1 MNLNEL
7 TLNETRFS
15 DPLDHIIQCLELG
28 MLPTLFDVKNA
39 KDELRKLRDK
49 VQYAYEDAYLAT
61 NSSKEDV
68 QRWISAE
75 KERAKLSEENKLL
88 KESLKTAV
96 AWAIVNDRGDL
107 YDLRLQQNPH
117 VDQTIV
123 LPLYSNKDE
132 YKKLMSELK
141 KPLDKADK

>member
-7 TLNETRFS
+7 TLNDNRFS

-49 VQYAYEDAYLAT
+49 VQYAYEDACLAN
-61 NSSKEDV
+61 NSSKEDM

-88 KESLKTAV
+88 KQSLNNAV
-96 AWAIVNDRGDL
+96 AWARINERGDL
-107 YDLRLQQNPH
+107 YDLRLNRNPH
-117 VDQTIV
+117 VDETIV
-123 LPLYSNKDE
+123 LPLYSNQNE

-141 KPLDKADK
+141 KPVDKADK